1 MAKKGGVQQLQAD
14 IQTDEDFEKFLERP
28 GLLVLDI
35 YSEWCG
41 PCLGMV
47 GSLRKIKLEIGGD
60 NLHLAICKSDTIS
73 YLKRFCKK
81 SEPTWMF
88 VTKGKA
94 TNLLFGSNTPKL
106 MKLIAQE
113 LDMLNKP
120 RTFYDITELQPEEE
134 RRRKVKLDAQTEAV
148 NKEKVA
154 KKKKRHDYL
163 NMMTDIIIENIP
175 DMGVTVFGPQV
186 NRDMYKKLIEPA
198 ENMKLQCKDRRVINV
213 NRADF
218 DVVNYA
224 CPNPLSED
232 VLEQLDQKDLMMCF
246 WKMPEDDRR
255 PIPEVLNKY
264 AHELT
269 KERHEVD
276 DLTEEEIVHPPI
288 IVPMDLTIEI
298 ELQEGEEWE
307 DEPEPEPEPPPMH
320 KKTLHAKKEEPPS
333 PAPAAA
339 APEPVEGEEDEGEEG
354 SEGDEGGEGGEAGE
368 GPEMPDLPMEPFDL
382 DFDLD
387 DGEEGEDEA
396 EPEAEVEIIVQK
408 RYRKKIIRIPPIWV
422 AGNARTHA
430 ALIYVFFRQQTSGFL
445 PPDPPPEPPH
455 IIMAFDAYKK
465 RDLISVME
473 RLKDDV
479 PRFGFFTSDEADEAK
494 LIANS
499 ASKYSAL
506 PQNPSDKIVFKVNK
520 QTSHTMLSLATYG
533 PSYVS
538 PDAVI
543 GHEEALKFFPES
555 YKTAEQEAV
564 EIAERESMKPKKKKQ
579 KRSVKGEADQA
590 PATSAEESG
599 ESRPTTAPD
608 GDETLGTD
616 AQLGDSA
623 ADGEQASAAVEGSEA
638 LPEGSIAAQADAE
651 APPAAATGEE
661 AAPAP
666 PAEHAEAEG
675 GEVATAEAP
684 TEPEVHAEAPAEAA
698 TEEAPPA
705 E

>member
-14 IQTDEDFEKFLERP
+14 LQNDEDFEKFLERP

-113 LDMLNKP
+113 LELLNKP

-134 RRRKVKLDAQTEAV
+134 RRRKVKLDTQTEAI
-148 NKEKVA
+148 NKEKAA

-163 NMMTDIIIENIP
+163 NMMTDTIIENIP

-186 NRDMYKKLIEPA
+186 NRDMYKKLLEPA

-213 NRADF
+213 SRADF

-307 DEPEPEPEPPPMH
+307 DEPEPEPEPPPAP
-320 KKTLHAKKEEPPS
+320 KKAHLKKEEA

-339 APEPVEGEEDEGEEG
+339 AEPVEGEEDEGEEG

-368 GPEMPDLPMEPFDL
+368 GPEMPDLQMEPFDL

-387 DGEEGEDEA
+387 DGEEAEDEA
-396 EPEAEVEIIVQK
+396 EPEPEVEIVVKK

-445 PPDPPPEPPH
+445 PPDPAPEPPH

-479 PRFGFFTSDEADEAK
+479 PRYGFFTSDEAEDAK

-499 ASKYSAL
+499 ATKYAGL
-506 PQNPSDKIVFKVNK
+506 PQNPTDKIVFKVNK

-564 EIAERESMKPKKKKQ
+564 EMAERESVKPKKKK
-579 KRSVKGEADQA
+579 KRSSLHNIKSENAEQA
-590 PATSAEESG
+590 PATSTEESG
-599 ESRPTTAPD
+599 ESRPATAPE
-608 GDETLGTD
+608 GEETVVAET
-616 AQLGDSA
+616 QLGEA
-623 ADGEQASAAVEGSEA
+623 PPTEGEQPPAAGEGAEA
-638 LPEGSIAAQADAE
+638 PREGSISAPTDAE
-651 APPAAATGEE
+651 AAPAPTGEE
-661 AAPAP
+661 AAAA
-666 PAEHAEAEG
+666 AENPDTGGG
-675 GEVATAEAP
+675 GEVAQSEAP
-684 TEPEVHAEAPAEAA
+684 PEAEGHAEAPAEAPP
-698 TEEAPPA
+698 EEAPPA